1 MNTVKAAVFSDL
13 HLSYNGMRPY
23 QFDLLAWR
31 NPVKYGSLEDSNVDT
46 NSLTV
51 ERLPKLPQGQPQ
63 LGPDDAVAPL
73 SIAAAKHG
81 LQPFSASQRKQ
92 SKSSF
97 EDDALSRAGAC
108 ATRRPNLRLPE
119 TKKDAP
125 KSAFF
130 HSGKSRIRNARGQT
144 ANLISTFR
152 G

>member
-81 LQPFSASQRKQ
+81 RSALYGVAEEAIEI
-92 SKSSF
+92 F
-97 EDDALSRAGAC
+97 
-108 ATRRPNLRLPE
+108 
-119 TKKDAP
+119 
-125 KSAFF
+125 
-130 HSGKSRIRNARGQT
+130 IRG
-144 ANLISTFR
+144 
-152 G
+152 